1 MEKKEVLDSTLQIR
15 INKEVK
21 TKIKYLSEKRGFKNL
36 SEYIKYL
43 VMKDIAESEFKKL
56 YHLD

>member
-1 MEKKEVLDSTLQIR
+1 MEKKKVLDSTLQIR

-43 VMKDIAESEFKKL
+43 VMKDISESEFKKL